1 MANLKILSKTAQYGI
16 LRQDPSDAAA
26 TAFKAAGLDS
36 AKSWNDP
43 GVASANFRQVQY
55 DLGSVVFDAN
65 PTTDQY
71 QSTAQ
76 NGLHEET
83 AQFFIDSASGLATM
97 TFSMPADQK
106 TIAPHLAGCIQ
117 TVTEDASTPF
127 SKSMVCA
134 GLTGDIDFTANGA
147 PLVTLSM
154 TDIASADDG
163 IILEDAIIS
172 ELTLDWDFLSKGVA
186 RLAQMSG
193 VWTGTVAKFEQ
204 TMTGTTVTT
213 TLTPYNDSGTF
224 SFSTFSIDAVDISSL
239 PFRKFTFSYAANID
253 VNNVTTAGKPDQY
266 DIKPEFTSTI
276 LLDYDATTEKF
287 LKDYKDGALVVATFV
302 SSTSATSDGG
312 LSFAMTKGHLMSQ
325 PFEYNNEFLGIQ
337 LDIRWQADGSS
348 TPVTAVITDTLDWG
362 Y

>member
-1 MANLKILSKTAQYGI
+1 MANLKIISKTAQYGI

-26 TAFKAAGLDS
+26 TAFKALGNDS

-43 GVASANFRQVQY
+43 AVASSNYRQIQY
-55 DLGSVVFDAN
+55 DKDSVVFDAN
-65 PTTDQY
+65 PTTDMY
-71 QSTAQ
+71 QSTGQ
-76 NGLHEET
+76 NGIHDET
-83 AQFFIDSASGLATM
+83 SQFFIDSSSGLATM

-106 TIAPHLAGCIQ
+106 TLAPHLAGCIQ
-117 TVTEDASTPF
+117 TVTEDATTPY

-134 GLTGDIDFTANGA
+134 GLTADIDFTANGA

-172 ELTLDWDFLSKGVA
+172 ELNLDWDFLQKGVA
-186 RLAQMSG
+186 RLAQMTG
-193 VWTGTVAKFEQ
+193 AWTGTVAKFEQ
-204 TMTGTTVTT
+204 TMSGTTVTT
-213 TLTPYNDSGTF
+213 TLTPYNNSGTF
-224 SFSTFSIDAVDISSL
+224 SFTTFTVDSVDWSSL
-239 PFRKFTFSYAANID
+239 PFRKFTWNYTANIT

-276 LLDYDATTEKF
+276 LMDYDATSEKI
-287 LKDYKDGALVVATFV
+287 LKDFKDGALVVATFA
-302 SSTSATSDGG
+302 SSTTPTNDGG
-312 LSFAMTKGHLMSQ
+312 LSFAMTKGQLMSQ
-325 PFEYNNEFLGIQ
+325 PFEYNEEFLGIQ
-337 LDIRWQADGSS
+337 LDIKWFADGST